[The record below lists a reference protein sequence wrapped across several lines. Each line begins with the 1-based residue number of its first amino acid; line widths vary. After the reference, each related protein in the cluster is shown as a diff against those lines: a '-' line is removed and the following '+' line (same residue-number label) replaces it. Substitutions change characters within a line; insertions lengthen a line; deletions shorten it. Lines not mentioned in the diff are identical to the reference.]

1 MLTAYDYSTAKVVD
15 KAGINSIL
23 VGDSLGMVMLG
34 YPDSTRVTM
43 EDMLHHVKAVVRG
56 SENALVVADMPFMSY
71 QTSVYDAVKKEAE
84 KLHLYSDPQ
93 ASIITEKIAK
103 RYGVDKDMVLVTNGS
118 DEVLNFAFM
127 AYGDKEREMLFPNI
141 TYGFYTVFADLNGVK
156 YREVPLKDDFTID
169 TSDYIGKNTTIVI
182 ANPNAPT
189 GIALTRDQIEEIVK
203 SNPNNVV
210 IIDEAYVDFG
220 GESCVDL
227 VHKYENL
234 LVTMTFSKSRSMAGA
249 RIGFGIGSS
258 AIINDLNTIKYSTNP
273 YNVNR
278 ISQVAG
284 ACAIDDDCYYMD
296 NCKKI
301 IEAREYTKNE
311 LEKMGFFVLDSKANF
326 LFAKSDKIS
335 GEELYLKLKENGVL
349 VRHFTSEK
357 IKDFNRITIG
367 TKEQM
372 DIFLNKTREI
382 LEATE

>member
-1 MLTAYDYSTAKVVD
+1 MSRFFSEKYS
-15 KAGINSIL
+15 SL
-23 VGDSLGMVMLG
+23 VPYTPGEQ
-34 YPDSTRVTM
+34 PKNM
-43 EDMLHHVKAVVRG
+43 EYVKLNTNE
-56 SENALVVADMPFMSY
+56 SPFMPSKN
-71 QTSVYDAVKKEAE
+71 VYDAVKKEAE
-84 KLHLYSDPQ
+84 RLHLYSDPQ

-103 RYGVDKDMVLVTNGS
+103 RYGVSKDMVLVTNGS

-169 TSDYIGKNTTIVI
+169 TSDYISKNTTIVI

-189 GIALTRDQIEEIVK
+189 GIALSRDQIEEIVK
-203 SNPNNVV
+203 SNKDNVV

-220 GESCVDL
+220 AESCVDL
-227 VHKYENL
+227 VHKYDNL

-249 RIGFGIGSS
+249 RIGFGIGSR

-284 ACAIDDDCYYMD
+284 ACAIDDDSYYMD
-296 NCKKI
+296 NCKRI

-311 LEKMGFFVLDSKANF
+311 LEKMGFFVLDSRANF

-335 GEELYLKLKENGVL
+335 GEQLYLKLKENGVL

-367 TKEQM
+367 TREQM
-372 DIFLNKTREI
+372 DIFLNKTKEI
-382 LEATE
+382 LEATK